1 MHKQQ
6 AYADYMPQ
14 ILQYSNTA
22 SVTSN
27 STVEINPLFRA
38 DSSLTF
44 VPGLGT
50 NGQGILVSIGG
61 GNENQLIDNSIL
73 DVYDLGAQGW
83 VKQATQGRCDIKPL
97 PSYVLG

>member
-1 MHKQQ
+1 MIEYDQSSNSWNNHSS
-6 AYADYMPQ
+6 
-14 ILQYSNTA
+14 YSSTA

-27 STVEINPLFRA
+27 STVEVSPLLRA

-50 NGQGILVSIGG
+50 DGKGILVSIGG

-73 DVYDLGAQGW
+73 DVYDLGAEGW
-83 VKQATQGRCDIKPL
+83 VKQATQGRSCFPEQV
-97 PSYVLG
+97 SETRY

>member
-1 MHKQQ
+1 MIEYDQSSSSWTNHSS
-6 AYADYMPQ
+6 
-14 ILQYSNTA
+14 YSNTA

-27 STVEINPLFRA
+27 STVEINPLLRA

-61 GNENQLIDNSIL
+61 GNENQLIDNTIL

-83 VKQATQGRCDIKPL
+83 VKQATQGELLR
-97 PSYVLG
+97 S